1 MKIKAA
7 GCILTIL
14 FGVIIAY
21 VIGMAAPLYLDPSMV
36 VDPATWVTR
45 FVASPDNIYT
55 MIQALGEML
64 WHYRGI
70 DMVLL
75 GVFLFAA
82 ALASSAFF
90 YEVMKEPTEAKE
102 KE

>member
-1 MKIKAA
+1 MRIKVV
-7 GCILTIL
+7 GFILTLL
-14 FGVIIAY
+14 FGIIAAY
-21 VIGMAAPLYLDPSMV
+21 VITMAAGLYLDPSVV
-36 VDPATWVTR
+36 VDPAAWATR
-45 FVASPDNIYT
+45 FIASVDDVYA
-55 MIQALGEML
+55 MIQSLGNML

-75 GVFLFAA
+75 GVFLLAA

-90 YEVMKEPTEAKE
+90 YVATKDPIESE

>member
-14 FGVIIAY
+14 FGIIVAW
-21 VIGMAAPLYLDPSMV
+21 VIGMAAPLYLDPSIV
-36 VDPATWVTR
+36 VDPASWVAR
-45 FVASPDNIYT
+45 FAASPDNIYT
-55 MIQALGEML
+55 VIQALGNML
-64 WHYRGI
+64 WHYRGL

-75 GVFLFAA
+75 GVFLLAA

-90 YEVMKEPTEAKE
+90 YEVKKEPTETKE

>member
-14 FGVIIAY
+14 FGVIVAY
-21 VIGMAAPLYLDPSMV
+21 VIGIAAPLYLDPAVV
-36 VDPATWVTR
+36 VDPATWVAR
-45 FVASPDNIYT
+45 FVASPDNIYV
-55 MIQALGEML
+55 MIQTLGEML

-90 YEVMKEPTEAKE
+90 YEVTKESTETKE